1 MTPTSECPNCRTPL
15 PIRHRLRRTWTCR
28 QCGSSLAFNRSR
40 PVLPLL
46 LAGAAY
52 LLIVY
57 PLLTLLVALAIP
69 TDLAPRSL
77 YFNLVFAL
85 PLVYF
90 IVRILDRFL
99 RRTVIAAGSPPVAI
113 REPPEPPG
121 RLARAGLFE
130 CPNCRTALP
139 FKRRFHKTWTCEQCG
154 STLTFGG
161 VKPLLPRFA
170 AFAICV
176 VVVFPLLSALIA
188 AVSHVHRTPRW
199 FYFQLPLFLLVAYPF
214 VKLVDRFMHRTV
226 VILDRTGVHCRQCG
240 YDLEGNVSGK
250 CPECGTAAE
259 LSQSK

>member
-1 MTPTSECPNCRTPL
+1 MTLTVECPNCRNVL
-15 PIRHRLRRTWTCR
+15 PFKCSFHKTWTCR
-28 QCGSSLAFNRSR
+28 HCGAVLTFARTR
-40 PVLPLL
+40 PVLPMLG
-46 LAGAAY
+46 AFAAY
-52 LLIVY
+52 LLVIFPV
-57 PLLTLLVALAIP
+57 LTLLVAMLIP
-69 TDLAPRSL
+69 ASLAPQVPYFSL
-77 YFNLVFAL
+77 VLASPLVF
-85 PLVYF
+85 F
-90 IVRILDRFL
+90 IVKVVDRFL
-99 RRTVIAAGSPPVAI
+99 RRAVVAEGSLSAMTSRQPERSAGYT
-113 REPPEPPG
+113 RT
-121 RLARAGLFE
+121 GLFE
-130 CPNCRTALP
+130 CPNCRRPLP

-188 AVSHVHRTPRW
+188 AVSPLHRAPRW
-199 FYFQLPLFLLVAYPF
+199 FYFQLPLLLLVAYPF